1 MTGHQTPH
9 RVVRLRVGLLAAV
22 IVRLVSGRV
31 VTLER
36 PAPASSPS
44 FRSTQAATPIGTR
57 VRFELV
63 ASRRNGATGSPRTE
77 VTDNVAVDDLV
88 EHTLSAG
95 TPTSPDLCE
104 IGALAAPDLSQAFYL
119 WHVSARVRSVVMTQ
133 TRLDVGWRRI
143 GHGGQAND
151 SEDDAQTITLE
162 PGEVRLLDFVRDRT
176 GVSPCASVQ
185 LQVRADPL
193 PRPGVQPTL
202 AYDVWLVHEGRG
214 EPRIL
219 HQSLTAPSGRAVSLD
234 LEPLTWSADGRPD
247 DVAGS
252 SPHVTLKVRGTLAA
266 TLRADGTLDV
276 SVLARR
282 AVAWGEHEVR
292 GEGQEDFRGALGETV
307 SLLLPNARGRA
318 AGVDLGSL
326 FAGTRTSV
334 YVRVVRR
341 D

>member
-1 MTGHQTPH
+1 MTRHRSPH
-9 RVVRLRVGLLAAV
+9 AVAPVRAGLLAAMV
-22 IVRLVSGRV
+22 LGLVGGGV
-31 VTLER
+31 MTVER
-36 PAPASSPS
+36 PAPASPS
-44 FRSTQAATPIGTR
+44 SVRSTQAATPIGTR
-57 VRFELV
+57 VRFELIS
-63 ASRRNGATGSPRTE
+63 SRRTGATGAPRTE

-104 IGALAAPDLSQAFYL
+104 IGALATPDLSQAYYL
-119 WHVSARVRSVVMTQ
+119 WHVSARVRSVATTQ
-133 TRLDVGWRRI
+133 TTLDVRWHRAGQ
-143 GHGGQAND
+143 GGQPTD
-151 SEDDAQTITLE
+151 SEDDAQTVTLE

-214 EPRIL
+214 EPRIV

-234 LEPLTWSADGRPD
+234 LAPLIWSPDGRPD
-247 DVAGS
+247 VAES
-252 SPHVTLKVRGTLAA
+252 SAPHVTLKARGALTA

-276 SVLARR
+276 SVRAART
-282 AVAWGEHEVR
+282 VTWGENEVR
-292 GEGQEDFRGALGETV
+292 GEGQEDFRGSLGETV

-318 AGVDLGSL
+318 AGVDLGAL